1 MLSVFSL
8 GMVLCAT
15 AVKANTINVNNA
27 IVVTMDNEKTAVK
40 AEELPEAVKKTLA
53 GDAYKGFAVA
63 EAFLVKSGDA
73 SHYELTLTKGE
84 EKQVVKLNADGT
96 PVK

>member
-27 IVVTMDNEKTAVK
+27 VVVTMQDGKTAVK

-53 GDAYKGFAVA
+53 GFEGFAVA
-63 EAFLVKSGDA
+63 EAFLLKTADGVA
-73 SHYELTLTKGE
+73 LYEVSLTKGE

-96 PVK
+96 FVK